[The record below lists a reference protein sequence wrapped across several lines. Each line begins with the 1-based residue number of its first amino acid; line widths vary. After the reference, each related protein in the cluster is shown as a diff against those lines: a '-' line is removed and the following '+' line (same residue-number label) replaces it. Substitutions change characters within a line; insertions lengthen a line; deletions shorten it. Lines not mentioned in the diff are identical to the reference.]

1 MAGRDGRC
9 VICHRDDDE
18 TQSRS
23 SARPVV
29 MVALFC
35 GAVLGGVLVWKGMR
49 GRQTAAP
56 VETAVVVSAPP
67 PAPPPREDDTP
78 QRSHEEA
85 IAEARRDAAQQ
96 RARDVEAA
104 MSRVP
109 ITLYASADC
118 TMCDAARAWMKQS
131 GIRWSEAD
139 VADPGTR
146 EELKKLS
153 PSPSV
158 PTFDVGGEVV
168 VGFSSSSVLTAMRR
182 AAEKRTP

>member
-1 MAGRDGRC
+1 
-9 VICHRDDDE
+9 
-18 TQSRS
+18 
-23 SARPVV
+23 
-29 MVALFC
+29 VALFC
-35 GAVLGGVLVWKGMR
+35 AAVLGGVLVWKGTR
-49 GRQTAAP
+49 GRGAAP
-56 VETAVVVSAPP
+56 VETAVVVSAPQ
-67 PAPPPREDDTP
+67 PPPPPPEDDAP
-78 QRSHEEA
+78 QRTREEA
-85 IAEARRDAAQQ
+85 LAEARRADAQQ

-109 ITLYASADC
+109 ITMYVGANCAL
-118 TMCDAARAWMKQS
+118 CDAARAWMKQN

-168 VGFSSSSVLTAMRR
+168 VGFSSTSLLTAIRR
-182 AAEKRTP
+182 AADKRTP